1 MIARGGDGRS
11 AATSLAAVSTTAPE
25 AMAARFRAARAGR
38 EEAVLEGFH
47 ALKHAL
53 RFGADVR
60 LVAAADPEALERL
73 ATALAPDLAGAFR
86 SRAQLVDRAVLAQ
99 LAPRT
104 PSTRVVAIA
113 RRPAVD
119 AAAVLAGTAGPVVLL
134 EDPRHL
140 GNVGAVV
147 RVAAAAGAA
156 GVVTTG
162 ARDPWDA
169 AALRGSAGLHFA
181 LPVARLGEDDSE
193 SAAGPR
199 RATPAVAPLA
209 ALPAGR
215 PLVALD
221 PGGER
226 LRPGAIPPGSIL
238 AFGTERHGL
247 SDAVLARATA
257 RLAIPMRPG
266 VSSLNLATAVA
277 VVLYAAAAAAP

>member
-1 MIARGGDGRS
+1 
-11 AATSLAAVSTTAPE
+11 
-25 AMAARFRAARAGR
+25 MAARFRAARAGR

-104 PSTRVVAIA
+104 PRDA
-113 RRPAVD
+113 RRRDRPPAGGGRGRRAGRHRRPGR
-119 AAAVLAGTAGPVVLL
+119 AA
-134 EDPRHL
+134 
-140 GNVGAVV
+140 
-147 RVAAAAGAA
+147 
-156 GVVTTG
+156 
-162 ARDPWDA
+162 
-169 AALRGSAGLHFA
+169 RGSAPPRERRRRRARRRGGGSGGRGDHGRAGSVGSRRTARVGGPA
-181 LPVARLGEDDSE
+181 LR
-193 SAAGPR
+193 AAGRR
-199 RATPAVAPLA
+199 RADGAARLA

-226 LRPGAIPPGSIL
+226 LRPGAIPPGAVL

-277 VVLYAAAAAAP
+277 VVLYAAAAPAP